1 MLAKYNKAKYKLTEN
16 IIMDRGS
23 IYNIYIYSSSNVN
36 DINVRNN
43 IEKYGKEYSF
53 TKLTDEHFTK
63 LLLLQKINKTANRYT
78 IIHLILDNDVDIDD
92 LEKDL
97 HPKLGTILKY
107 HLNDY
112 GIFIK
117 KLEE

>member
-1 MLAKYNKAKYKLTEN
+1 MLVNYNKAKYKLTEN

-23 IYNIYIYSSSNVN
+23 IYNIYIYSSENVD
-36 DINVRNN
+36 DIDVKSN

-53 TKLTDEHFTK
+53 TKLTNEHFTK

-78 IIHLILDNDVDIDD
+78 TIHIILDNYIDIDD
-92 LEKDL
+92 FEKDL
-97 HPKLGTILKY
+97 HPKLFTILKY

-117 KLEE
+117 RLYE